1 MTAARALV
9 IVPDAVTVA
18 PHINAEQ
25 ASAIGGRTLEV
36 FADTPRINRWIYSK
50 LAPHV
55 QGDVLEIGSGVGN
68 LSEHI
73 VGDAAR
79 VVLSDME
86 PHYLQALGQR
96 FAGDSRVSVSRYD
109 LDDDPPVEI
118 ARRRFDAIVAVNVV
132 EHIADDRA
140 LVARL
145 AKLLKP
151 GGKLLIYV
159 PACPFAYG
167 SLDRALGHYRRY
179 TRASLTKLLADAGL
193 HLDAPR
199 FMNLFGLL
207 GWTVNGRIL
216 RRERLSAVQLAIFES
231 LMPLFSLE
239 DRVRLPIGLGV
250 YVAAE
255 KPSA

>member
-1 MTAARALV
+1 MN
-9 IVPDAVTVA
+9 VA
-18 PHINAEQ
+18 QHISAEE
-25 ASAIGGRTLEV
+25 ASAVGGRTLEV

-55 QGDVLEIGSGVGN
+55 HGEVLEIGSGIGN
-68 LSEHI
+68 LSGHI
-73 VGDAAR
+73 VDNAAR

-86 PHYLQALGQR
+86 DHYLQSLGQR
-96 FAGDSRVSVSRYD
+96 FAGDERVTIVRYD
-109 LDDDPPVEI
+109 LDDAPPPEI

-132 EHIADDRA
+132 EHIADDRT

-145 AKLLKP
+145 AGLLKP

-193 HLDAPR
+193 HLDPPR
-199 FMNLFGLL
+199 FMNFFGLFG
-207 GWTVNGRIL
+207 WAVNGRIL
-216 RRERLSAVQLAIFES
+216 RRQRLSSFQMGLFES

-255 KPSA
+255 KPAA

>member
-1 MTAARALV
+1 MRPSGLHFFPLTLPFVLFFFLLV
-9 IVPDAVTVA
+9 STLIVV
-18 PHINAEQ
+18 IE
-25 ASAIGGRTLEV
+25 IGILEY
-36 FADTPRINRWIYSK
+36 AYEKMGINRRYIFTLLLLS
-50 LAPHV
+50 L
-55 QGDVLEIGSGVGN
+55 LGSYVN
-68 LSEHI
+68 IPVAELPEEP
-73 VGDAAR
+73 
-79 VVLSDME
+79 VLSGEQIIFFGM
-86 PHYLQALGQR
+86 
-96 FAGDSRVSVSRYD
+96 RYVI
-109 LDDDPPVEI
+109 PFVYEWP
-118 ARRRFDAIVAVNVV
+118 RTIVAVNVV